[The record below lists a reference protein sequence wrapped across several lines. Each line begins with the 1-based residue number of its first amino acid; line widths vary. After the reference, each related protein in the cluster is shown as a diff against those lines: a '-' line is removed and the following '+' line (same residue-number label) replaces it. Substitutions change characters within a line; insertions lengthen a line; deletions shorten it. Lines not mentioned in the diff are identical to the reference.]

1 MSDPS
6 QHSREPAVVPAEG
19 GGAVTVR
26 PLAAGDLPAAAQLH
40 AAELS
45 EGFFAELGP
54 GFLRIYL
61 STFLDTPG
69 SVALAADRADGGFAG
84 FLVGST
90 AAGHNRVALRLH
102 GKRLLPAAL
111 RALVLRPRL
120 LVHFVRTRAF
130 RYVRGVAGVLRRRSA
145 APGPATSTGRPA
157 VLLHIAVD
165 PEDRGRGAGAA
176 LVQAFVV
183 AAREAG
189 CARAVLVAFG
199 GDNDFYLR
207 QGWQR
212 LAGREDDD
220 GRVVVTYGRQ
230 L

>member
-1 MSDPS
+1 MSDPA
-6 QHSREPAVVPAEG
+6 QRHREPTGVPAEE
-19 GGAVTVR
+19 GAQVMVR
-26 PLAAGDLPAAAQLH
+26 RLAADDLPAAAQLH
-40 AAELS
+40 ATELAD
-45 EGFFAELGP
+45 GFFAQLGP
-54 GFLRIYL
+54 GFMRSYL

-69 SVALAADRADGGFAG
+69 AVALTAERTDGGFAG

-90 AAGHNRVALRLH
+90 AAGHNRVALRRH
-102 GKRLLPAAL
+102 WRRLLPAAL
-111 RALVLRPRL
+111 QALALRPW
-120 LVHFVRTRAF
+120 LVVPFVRTRAL
-130 RYVRGVAGVLRRRSA
+130 RYLQGMVAVVRRRPAASGRAPSA
-145 APGPATSTGRPA
+145 GRPA

-165 PEDRGRGAGAA
+165 PDDRGRGAGAA
-176 LVQAFVV
+176 LVQAFVD

-199 GDNDFYLR
+199 GDKDFYLR